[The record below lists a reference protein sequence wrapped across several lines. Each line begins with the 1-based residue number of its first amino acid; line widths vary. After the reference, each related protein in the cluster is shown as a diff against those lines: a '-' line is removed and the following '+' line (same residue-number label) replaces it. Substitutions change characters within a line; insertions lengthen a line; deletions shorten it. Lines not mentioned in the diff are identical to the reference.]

1 MYSTEEKIAYFKG
14 EKIPNQQAQIDALLQ
29 LYDNDDTK
37 ATAESW
43 QYRKAKEGLAY
54 SQKRLAEL
62 QAEQA
67 FVEAVG
73 NKPSTTLEIDKELLL
88 QICADKMIDF
98 EVAETPYLN
107 TKFKTGKAQFES
119 ITLSCYGLTLRCTID
134 SPTIKRDKANKVYR
148 ISFETK
154 AYKAS
159 SVTERTI
166 QKLKKT
172 PLQSA

>member
-1 MYSTEEKIAYFKG
+1 MYTTEEKIAYFKG

-29 LYDNDDTK
+29 LYDNDDAK

-62 QAEQA
+62 QAEQG

-73 NKPSTTLEIDKELLL
+73 NKPSTTLEIEKELLL
-88 QICADKMIDF
+88 QICADKTLEF
-98 EVAETPYLN
+98 EVAETKYLN
-107 TKFKTGKAQFES
+107 TKFRSGKAQFEF
-119 ITLSCYGLTLRCTID
+119 ITLSCWGLTLRCSID
-134 SPTIKRDKANKVYR
+134 NPSIHRDKANKCYK

-154 AYKAS
+154 SYKAS
-159 SVTERTI
+159 SQTERVIKQMKAT
-166 QKLKKT
+166 
-172 PLQSA
+172 A